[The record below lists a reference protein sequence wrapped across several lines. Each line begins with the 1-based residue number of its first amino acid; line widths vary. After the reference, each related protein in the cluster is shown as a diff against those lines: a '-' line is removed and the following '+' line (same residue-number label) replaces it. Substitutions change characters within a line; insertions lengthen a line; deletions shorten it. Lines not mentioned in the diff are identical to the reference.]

1 MESIQQLLASYYL
14 EIKTIH
20 LLAIALWSFSTAVA
34 YRDYVVPAF
43 SEWFKNPDDL
53 DALEKRNWVMER
65 FDRGAQLEHVAFPIA
80 IITGLCMIWLANWP
94 LQAINW
100 LSIKLAIMLVIFL
113 PVEIIDYHLA
123 HFGGN
128 KEKLRKRNNPQ
139 QYHRITLLHWNFL
152 RITAP
157 VVVVFIPLIVYLAVV
172 KPVF

>member
-1 MESIQQLLASYYL
+1 MESIQQSLASYYL

-43 SEWFKNPDDL
+43 SDWLKNPDDPE
-53 DALEKRNWVMER
+53 ALARRNWVMER

-80 IITGLCMIWLANWP
+80 IITGLCMIWIANWP

-100 LSIKLAIMLVIFL
+100 LSIKLAIMVIIFL

-128 KEKLRKRNNPQ
+128 KEKLRRKDNLQ
-139 QYHRITLLHWNFL
+139 QYQRITLLHWKFL
-152 RITAP
+152 RLTAP
-157 VVVVFIPLIVYLAVV
+157 VVIVLIPLIVYLAVA
-172 KPVF
+172 KPAF

>member
-1 MESIQQLLASYYL
+1 MESLQQSLASYYL
-14 EIKTIH
+14 EIKTLH

-43 SEWFKNPDDL
+43 SDWLKKPDDL
-53 DALEKRNWVMER
+53 EALARRDWVMER

-80 IITGLCMIWLANWP
+80 IITGLCMIWIANWP
-94 LQAINW
+94 LQAVNW
-100 LSIKLAIMLVIFL
+100 LSIKLAIMLLIFV
-113 PVEIIDYHLA
+113 PVEIVDYHLA

-128 KEKLRKRNNPQ
+128 KKKLSKNNDPHKYQ
-139 QYHRITLLHWNFL
+139 RMTLLHWNFL